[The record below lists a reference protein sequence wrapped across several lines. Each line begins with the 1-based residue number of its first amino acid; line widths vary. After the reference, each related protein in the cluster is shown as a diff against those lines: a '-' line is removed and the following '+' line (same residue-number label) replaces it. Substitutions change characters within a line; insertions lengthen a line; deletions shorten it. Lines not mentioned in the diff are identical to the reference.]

1 MLVAGVPTARSDPK
15 ASSARP
21 FEVSTF
27 QVAEAISRSRRRAP
41 GALASAVPA
50 PAALASDSAPVSV
63 ALRSGVESSESNR
76 SATSGSSSP
85 PEPRGGSGPSSFH
98 SSSLDP
104 VGGSEGGAGGFG
116 VVSKRAVSTI
126 VTLSAVPTARNGL
139 SGLPAIASTS
149 ASGSIAARSRG
160 AAESEEYR

>member
-1 MLVAGVPTARSDPK
+1 M
-15 ASSARP
+15 
-21 FEVSTF
+21 
-27 QVAEAISRSRRRAP
+27 
-41 GALASAVPA
+41 
-50 PAALASDSAPVSV
+50 
-63 ALRSGVESSESNR
+63 
-76 SATSGSSSP
+76 
-85 PEPRGGSGPSSFH
+85 PSSFH